1 MFNLTKTTIVAL
13 AILTASIT
21 AANAQATPATAATTG
36 MNIAVVDTQKIFEKA
51 TALQKIKEQLDK
63 KAEEFKKESAKK
75 EDYFKKKF
83 EDLEKQKAT
92 LAKDAYDKKSEE
104 IGKEFGDAQKKVQ
117 DNRQVIDKAYT
128 DAMQQVNDSFTAII
142 SEEATK
148 KGYKVVLPK
157 LQTLFSDTGIE
168 ITDSMIEALNKKL
181 PSVTVKFDAP
191 AKG

>member
-1 MFNLTKTTIVAL
+1 MFNITKTTIVAL
-13 AILTASIT
+13 AILAAATNFAS
-21 AANAQATPATAATTG
+21 AQATTTTG
-36 MNIAVVDTQKIFEKA
+36 SSNIAVVDTQKIFEKA

-92 LAKDAYDKKSEE
+92 LAKEAYDKKSEE

-117 DNRQVIDKAYT
+117 ENRQVIDKAYQ

-142 SEEATK
+142 SEEAGK

-157 LQTLFSDTGIE
+157 LQTLFSDAGVE
-168 ITDSMIEALNKKL
+168 ITDAMIEALNKKL

>member
-1 MFNLTKTTIVAL
+1 MLKLTKSTIIAL
-13 AILTASIT
+13 AIIAAATNF
-21 AANAQATPATAATTG
+21 ANAQAAANPSG
-36 MNIAVVDTQKIFEKA
+36 IAVVDTQKIFEKA

-63 KAEEFKKESAKK
+63 KAEEFKKDSAKK

-117 DNRQVIDKAYT
+117 ESRQIIDKAYQ
-128 DAMQQVNDSFTAII
+128 DAMQQVNDTFTSII
-142 SEEATK
+142 GEEAAK

-157 LQTLFSDTGIE
+157 LQTLFSDNGIE
-168 ITDSMIEALNKKL
+168 ITDAMIEALNKKL

>member
-21 AANAQATPATAATTG
+21 AANAQATPATTG
-36 MNIAVVDTQKIFEKA
+36 VSIAVVDTQKIFEKA

-142 SEEATK
+142 SEEASK

>member
-1 MFNLTKTTIVAL
+1 MFKLTKTTIVAL
-13 AILTASIT
+13 AILAASMTSAI
-21 AANAQATPATAATTG
+21 AADAPAAASNT
-36 MNIAVVDTQKIFEKA
+36 IAIVDTQKVFEKA

-63 KAEEFKKESAKK
+63 KAEEFKKDTAKK
-75 EDYFKKKF
+75 EESFKKKF

-92 LAKDAYDKKSEE
+92 LAKEAYDKKSEE
-104 IGKEFGDAQKKVQ
+104 IGKEFGEAQKKVQ
-117 DNRQVIDKAYT
+117 DSRQVIDKAYQ

-142 SEEATK
+142 NEEAAK

-157 LQTLFSDTGIE
+157 LQTLFSDAGIE
-168 ITDSMIEALNKKL
+168 ITDAMIEALNKKL

>member
-13 AILTASIT
+13 AILAAATNFAS
-21 AANAQATPATAATTG
+21 AQATATST
-36 MNIAVVDTQKIFEKA
+36 IAVVDTQKIFEKA
-51 TALQKIKEQLDK
+51 SALQKIKEQLDK

-92 LAKDAYDKKSEE
+92 LAKEAYDKKSEE

-117 DNRQVIDKAYT
+117 ENRQVIDKAYQ

-142 SEEATK
+142 SEEAGK

-168 ITDSMIEALNKKL
+168 ITDAMIESLNKKL

-191 AKG
+191 AKS